1 MLDVRKKIVLKSK
14 AVSTFFKNKTVI
26 VTGSG
31 MGIGKTMALELCK
44 LGANVVL
51 NGRNAERLE
60 KTHQEFLQ
68 QGYSVLAVRGDVTE
82 PADCEVLIQ
91 NTIQRFGKVDALIN
105 NAGLSMSERFEN
117 LQPDVFDKV
126 VRSNIQG
133 SAFPTLKA
141 LPYIKETKGS
151 IIFIS
156 SAAGMVGLPT
166 ASAYSAGKM
175 ALTAIAQS
183 LKVELAETGVHI
195 GIVHVGFTKNDEDKR
210 VLSANGEL
218 IPVAERPR
226 YLQQT
231 QTEVAQAVL
240 RAIEKRKFKIV
251 LTFVGKLNAF
261 MARFFPGIVI
271 RILIASQKRLQK
283 MYTR

>member
-1 MLDVRKKIVLKSK
+1 MS
-14 AVSTFFKNKTVI
+14 SFFKNKTVI

-31 MGIGKTMALELCK
+31 MGIGRTLALELCK
-44 LGANVVL
+44 QGAQVVL

-68 QGYSVLAVRGDVTE
+68 QGYSVIAVRGDVTQ
-82 PADCEVLIQ
+82 PDDCETLVQ
-91 NTIQRFGKVDALIN
+91 HTIKHFGKINAIIN

-117 LQPDVFDKV
+117 LEPAVFDNV
-126 VRSNIQG
+126 VRSNVQG

-156 SAAGMVGLPT
+156 SAAGMIGLPT

-175 ALTAIAQS
+175 ALTALAQS
-183 LKVELAETGVHI
+183 LKIELANAGVHI
-195 GIVHVGFTKNDEDKR
+195 GIVHVGFTQNDEAKR
-210 VLSANGEL
+210 VLNAKGEL

-231 QTEVAQAVL
+231 QVEVARAVL
-240 RAIEKRKFKIV
+240 RTIEKRRFKVV
-251 LTFVGKLNAF
+251 LTLVGKLNAF
-261 MARFFPGIVI
+261 MATFFPGLAI

-283 MYTR
+283 MYKKD